1 MMSPGSGRVYLIWK
15 DGDTGYL
22 ADTLMNQYTISF
34 HTPPPLRFRDG
45 SRLGGWSTGGYSEQE
60 IKYDGYVT
68 YMETFDPKTTIT
80 LPPLDMYNN
89 VRADYT
95 TTNADVIEM
104 LAKSAIIPSI
114 SMQQPEPIA
123 GYWVNPQQ
131 RKRVGRTQ

>member
-1 MMSPGSGRVYLIWK
+1 MMGEGNVFLIWR

-22 ADTLMNQYTISF
+22 ADTMMREHTVSF
-34 HTPPPLRFRDG
+34 YAPPPVTFNDG
-45 SRLGGWSTGGYSEQE
+45 GPGWARGGYQEQE
-60 IKYDGYVT
+60 IKYDGYVNNMT
-68 YMETFDPKTTIT
+68 TFNPTTTIT
-80 LPPLDMYNN
+80 LPPLDRGN
-89 VRADYT
+89 VRPDYS

-131 RKRVGRTQ
+131 RKRIGRSQ